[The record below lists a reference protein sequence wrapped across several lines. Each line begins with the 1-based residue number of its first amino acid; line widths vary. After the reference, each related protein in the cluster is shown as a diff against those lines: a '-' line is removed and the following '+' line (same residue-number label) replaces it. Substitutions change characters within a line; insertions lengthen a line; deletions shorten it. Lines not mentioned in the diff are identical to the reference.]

1 MKSIILCEGGTDLT
15 LIQYFMEK
23 VNGWRYE
30 LNRTRHNSSKL
41 SCFKQR
47 KIFIKEDKILEIGAT
62 GGCSEI
68 PKCFSKIL
76 NSQRIGSNSE
86 ERYENIVIIT
96 DNDEIDTF
104 DNMKTTLEKLFN
116 EHSITIENNIVNDS
130 WINCTCEN
138 GAQDII
144 NFRVLLLI
152 IPFDEEGALET
163 FLLKAIASNDE
174 YDNEIIE
181 KGNDFVETVDPQK
194 IYLSKRR
201 YVTKAKLD
209 VYFSIRTPVDQFTE
223 RQNILKSIN
232 WEDYEYIRNSF
243 KKLREL

>member
-23 VNGWRYE
+23 VNGWKYHS
-30 LNRTRHNSSKL
+30 NRPKL
-41 SCFKQR
+41 FDLEQQKRFK
-47 KIFIKEDKILEIGAT
+47 KEDKILEIGAT

-76 NSQRIGSNSE
+76 NSQRIGSSSE

-96 DNDEIDTF
+96 DNDEIGTF
-104 DNMKTTLEKLFN
+104 DKMKVTLENLFN
-116 EHSITIENNIVNDS
+116 KYSITVENNIANDS

-181 KGNDFVETVDPQK
+181 KGNDFVENADSERR
-194 IYLSKRR
+194 YLTKRR
-201 YVTKAKLD
+201 YITKAKLD
-209 VYFSIRTPVDQFTE
+209 VYFSIRTSVEQFTE

-232 WEDYEYIRNSF
+232 WEEYEYIQDSF

>member
-23 VNGWRYE
+23 VNGWKYHS
-30 LNRTRHNSSKL
+30 NRPKL
-41 SCFKQR
+41 FDLEQQKRFK
-47 KIFIKEDKILEIGAT
+47 KEDKILEIGAT
-62 GGCSEI
+62 GGCTEI

-96 DNDEIDTF
+96 DNDEINTF
-104 DNMKTTLEKLFN
+104 NNMKATLENLFN
-116 EHSITIENNIVNDS
+116 KYSITIKNNIANDS

-152 IPFDEEGALET
+152 IPFEEEGALET
-163 FLLKAIASNDE
+163 FLLKAIASKDE

-181 KGNDFVETVDPQK
+181 KGNIFVETVDPQK
-194 IYLSKRR
+194 KYLVRRR

>member
-15 LIQYFMEK
+15 LIQYFIEK
-23 VNGWRYE
+23 VNGWKYHS
-30 LNRTRHNSSKL
+30 NRPKL
-41 SCFKQR
+41 FDLEQQKRFK
-47 KIFIKEDKILEIGAT
+47 KEDKILEIGAT

-68 PKCFSKIL
+68 PKYFSKIL
-76 NSQRIGSNSE
+76 DYQRIGSNFE

-116 EHSITIENNIVNDS
+116 EHSVTVENSIANDN
-130 WINCTCEN
+130 WINCSCKN

-163 FLLKAIASNDE
+163 FLLKAIASNDG

-181 KGNDFVETVDPQK
+181 KGNDFVETVDSEK
-194 IYLSKRR
+194 RYLTKRR

-209 VYFSIRTPVDQFTE
+209 VYFSIRTSIEQFTE
-223 RQNILKSIN
+223 RQNILKSIISVV
-232 WEDYEYIRNSF
+232 W
-243 KKLREL
+243 LLVVLEL

>member
-23 VNGWRYE
+23 VNGWKYHS
-30 LNRTRHNSSKL
+30 NRPKL
-41 SCFKQR
+41 FDLEQQKRFK
-47 KIFIKEDKILEIGAT
+47 KEDKILEIGAT

-76 NSQRIGSNSE
+76 NSQRIGSSSE

-96 DNDEIDTF
+96 DNDEIGTF
-104 DNMKTTLEKLFN
+104 DKMKVTLENLFN
-116 EHSITIENNIVNDS
+116 KYSITVKNNIANDS

-174 YDNEIIE
+174 YDNEIVE
-181 KGNDFVETVDPQK
+181 KGNDFVENADSERR
-194 IYLSKRR
+194 YLTKRR
-201 YVTKAKLD
+201 YITKAKLD
-209 VYFSIRTPVDQFTE
+209 VYFSIRTSVEQFTE

-232 WEDYEYIRNSF
+232 WEEYEYIQDSF

>member
-23 VNGWRYE
+23 VNGWKYHS
-30 LNRTRHNSSKL
+30 NRPKL
-41 SCFKQR
+41 FDLEQQKRFK
-47 KIFIKEDKILEIGAT
+47 KEDKILEIGAT

-116 EHSITIENNIVNDS
+116 KYSITVENNIANDS

-152 IPFDEEGALET
+152 IPFEEEGALET
-163 FLLKAIASNDE
+163 FLLKAIASNDK

-181 KGNDFVETVDPQK
+181 KGNDFVETVDPEK
-194 IYLSKRR
+194 RYLTKRR
-201 YVTKAKLD
+201 YVTKSKLD
-209 VYFSIRTPVDQFTE
+209 VYFSIRTSVEQFAE
-223 RQNILKSIN
+223 RQSILKSIN
-232 WEDYEYIRNSF
+232 WEEYEYIQDSF

>member
-23 VNGWRYE
+23 VNEWKYHS
-30 LNRTRHNSSKL
+30 NRPKL
-41 SCFKQR
+41 FDLEQQKRFK
-47 KIFIKEDKILEIGAT
+47 KEDKILEIGAT

-68 PKCFSKIL
+68 PKYFSKIL
-76 NSQRIGSNSE
+76 AYQRIGSNFE

-104 DNMKTTLEKLFN
+104 DNMKATLEKLFN
-116 EHSITIENNIVNDS
+116 EHSVTVENNIANDN
-130 WINCTCEN
+130 WINCSCEN

-181 KGNDFVETVDPQK
+181 KGNDFVENADSERR
-194 IYLSKRR
+194 YLSKRR

-209 VYFSIRTPVDQFTE
+209 VYFSIRTSVEQFTE
-223 RQNILKSIN
+223 RQNILKNIN

-243 KKLREL
+243 KKLREI

>member
-23 VNGWRYE
+23 VNEWKYHS
-30 LNRTRHNSSKL
+30 NRPKL
-41 SCFKQR
+41 FDLEQQKRFK
-47 KIFIKEDKILEIGAT
+47 KEDKILEIGAT

-68 PKCFSKIL
+68 PKYFSKIL
-76 NSQRIGSNSE
+76 AYQRIGSNFE

-104 DNMKTTLEKLFN
+104 DNMKATLEKLFN
-116 EHSITIENNIVNDS
+116 EHSVTVENNIANDN
-130 WINCTCEN
+130 WINCSCEN

-181 KGNDFVETVDPQK
+181 KGNDFVENTDSERR
-194 IYLSKRR
+194 YLSKRR

-209 VYFSIRTPVDQFTE
+209 VYFSIRTSVEQFTE
-223 RQNILKSIN
+223 RQNILKNIN

-243 KKLREL
+243 KKLREI

>member
-1 MKSIILCEGGTDLT
+1 MKSIILCEGGRDLT

-23 VNGWRYE
+23 VNGWKYHS
-30 LNRTRHNSSKL
+30 NRPKL
-41 SCFKQR
+41 FDLEQQKRFK
-47 KIFIKEDKILEIGAT
+47 KENKILEIGAT

-68 PKCFSKIL
+68 SKCFSKIL

-116 EHSITIENNIVNDS
+116 KYSITVENNIANDS

-152 IPFDEEGALET
+152 IPFEEEGALET
-163 FLLKAIASNDE
+163 FLLKAIASNDK

-181 KGNDFVETVDPQK
+181 KGNDFVETVDPEK
-194 IYLSKRR
+194 RYLTKRR
-201 YVTKAKLD
+201 YVTKSKLD
-209 VYFSIRTPVDQFTE
+209 VYFSIRTSVEQFAE
-223 RQNILKSIN
+223 RQSILKSIN
-232 WEDYEYIRNSF
+232 WEEYEYIQDSF

>member
-23 VNGWRYE
+23 VNGWKYHS
-30 LNRTRHNSSKL
+30 NRPKL
-41 SCFKQR
+41 FDLEQQKRFK
-47 KIFIKEDKILEIGAT
+47 KEDKILEIGAT

-68 PKCFSKIL
+68 PKCFSNIL

-96 DNDEIDTF
+96 DNDEINTF
-104 DNMKTTLEKLFN
+104 NNMKATLENLFN
-116 EHSITIENNIVNDS
+116 KYSITIKNNIANDS

-138 GAQDII
+138 GTQDII

-152 IPFDEEGALET
+152 IPFEEEGALET
-163 FLLKAIASNDE
+163 FLLKAIASKDE

-181 KGNDFVETVDPQK
+181 KGNIFVETVDPQK
-194 IYLSKRR
+194 KYLVRR
-201 YVTKAKLD
+201 KYVTKAKLD

-223 RQNILKSIN
+223 RQNILKNIN
-232 WEDYEYIRNSF
+232 WEEYEYIQDSF

>member
-23 VNGWRYE
+23 VNGWKYHS
-30 LNRTRHNSSKL
+30 NRPKL
-41 SCFKQR
+41 FDLEQQKRFK
-47 KIFIKEDKILEIGAT
+47 KEDKILEIGAT

-68 PKCFSKIL
+68 PKYFSKIL
-76 NSQRIGSNSE
+76 AYQRIGSNSE

-96 DNDEIDTF
+96 DNDEINTF
-104 DNMKTTLEKLFN
+104 NNMKATLENLFN
-116 EHSITIENNIVNDS
+116 KYSITIKNNIANDS

-152 IPFDEEGALET
+152 IPFEEEGALET
-163 FLLKAIASNDE
+163 FLLKAIASKDE

-181 KGNDFVETVDPQK
+181 KGNIFVETVDPQK
-194 IYLSKRR
+194 KYLVRRR

-223 RQNILKSIN
+223 RQNILKNIN
-232 WEDYEYIRNSF
+232 WEEYEYIQDSF

>member
-23 VNGWRYE
+23 VNGWKYHS
-30 LNRTRHNSSKL
+30 NRPKL
-41 SCFKQR
+41 FDLEQQKRFK
-47 KIFIKEDKILEIGAT
+47 KEDKILEIGAT

-68 PKCFSKIL
+68 PKCFSNIL

-96 DNDEIDTF
+96 DNDEINTF
-104 DNMKTTLEKLFN
+104 NNMKATLENLFN
-116 EHSITIENNIVNDS
+116 KYSITIKNNIANDS

-152 IPFDEEGALET
+152 IPFEEEGALET
-163 FLLKAIASNDE
+163 FLLKAIASKDE

-181 KGNDFVETVDPQK
+181 KGIITKDKIFVPIVEELYDYFDLKTDEKLKFYVHFDEINND
-194 IYLSKRR
+194 
-201 YVTKAKLD
+201 
-209 VYFSIRTPVDQFTE
+209 
-223 RQNILKSIN
+223 
-232 WEDYEYIRNSF
+232 
-243 KKLREL
+243 

>member
-23 VNGWRYE
+23 VNGWKYHS
-30 LNRTRHNSSKL
+30 NRPKL
-41 SCFKQR
+41 FDLEQQKRFK
-47 KIFIKEDKILEIGAT
+47 KEDKILEIGAT

-68 PKCFSKIL
+68 PKYFSKIL
-76 NSQRIGSNSE
+76 AYQRIGSNFE

-104 DNMKTTLEKLFN
+104 DNMKATLEKLFN
-116 EHSITIENNIVNDS
+116 EHSVTVENNIANDS

-152 IPFDEEGALET
+152 IPFEEEGALET
-163 FLLKAIASNDE
+163 FLLKAIASKDE

-181 KGNDFVETVDPQK
+181 KGNIFVETVDPQK
-194 IYLSKRR
+194 KYLVRRR